1 MKTVL
6 LIIKLTL
13 DGIFLFQ
20 GNKELPIQ
28 LTCEQV
34 PLAW

>member
-13 DGIFLFQ
+13 DGIQ
-20 GNKELPIQ
+20 GNKEPIQ

>member
-20 GNKELPIQ
+20 GNKEPIQ